1 VRLSLVVATH
11 SRPILHVVDTP
22 ASRADLYRA
31 LTTQEGLAGRWTTR
45 VAALREVG
53 SIIDFRFDD
62 DFGPDM
68 EITRLEPDRTV
79 E

>member
-1 VRLSLVVATH
+1 
-11 SRPILHVVDTP
+11 
-22 ASRADLYRA
+22 
-31 LTTQEGLAGRWTTR
+31 
-45 VAALREVG
+45 LREVG

>member
-1 VRLSLVVATH
+1 
-11 SRPILHVVDTP
+11 
-22 ASRADLYRA
+22 
-31 LTTQEGLAGRWTTR
+31 
-45 VAALREVG
+45 LREVG

-68 EITRLEPDRTV
+68 EITRLESDRTV